1 MVNVE
6 KLKMRIS
13 ECGMNVTVLSKKV
26 GINED
31 NLYRKLNYSD
41 NNFTIKEAELIATE
55 LKLSLEDMNDIFF
68 SNYIA

>member
-6 KLKMRIS
+6 KLKSRIG
-13 ECGMNVTVLSKKV
+13 ECGMNIRDLSEKL
-26 GINED
+26 GINKST
-31 NLYRKLNYSD
+31 LYRKLNYCD
-41 NNFTIKEAELIATE
+41 NTFTIKEAELIATE